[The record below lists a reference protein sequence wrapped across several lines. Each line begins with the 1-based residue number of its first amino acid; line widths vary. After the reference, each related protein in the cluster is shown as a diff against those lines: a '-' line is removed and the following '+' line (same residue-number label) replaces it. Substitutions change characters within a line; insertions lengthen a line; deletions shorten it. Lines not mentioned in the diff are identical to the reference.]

1 MNKASKPLF
10 KLSPSSLNLFV
21 DCPRCFWLQVV
32 QKVKRPDG
40 AFPSLPSGMD
50 KVLKE
55 HFDRFME
62 QGTLPPEL
70 HTNGLSHYKLFDD
83 KDLLKVWRNN
93 LQGIKYLDVST
104 NILLHGAVDNIL
116 VKGKKLIILDYKTRG
131 YPVKEDTHEHYLLQM
146 YLYAYLLEKNGYEV
160 EDYAYL
166 LFYYPNRVLATGE
179 VVFDTHLKK
188 IAVDPQEGEKVF
200 KDVTKVLLDEDA
212 PKPNADCGYCV
223 WAKGMSED
231 E

>member
-1 MNKASKPLF
+1 MEKPPKPLF
-10 KLSPSSLNLFV
+10 KLSPSSLNLFI
-21 DCPRCFWLQVV
+21 DCPRCFWLE
-32 QKVKRPDG
+32 KVKKISRPEG
-40 AFPSLPSGMD
+40 AFPSLPAGMD

-70 HTNGLSHYKLFDD
+70 HTHGLKDYNLFAD
-83 KDLLKVWRNN
+83 KELLKVWRNN
-93 LQGIKYLDVST
+93 LKGIEYFDVAT

-116 VKGKKLIILDYKTRG
+116 VKGKKLVILDYKTRG

-146 YLYAYLLEKNGYEV
+146 HLYAYLLEKNGYAV

-188 IAVDPQEGEKVF
+188 IAVFPAEGEKVF
-200 KDVTKVLLDEDA
+200 KKAITILQSDE
-212 PKPNADCGYCV
+212 PPRPSSECQYCS
-223 WAKGMSED
+223 WAKGVSES
-231 E
+231 